1 MERRPLKTLKA
12 NPNNPRV
19 IRDEKFKKLVKSI
32 QEFPEMLEAR
42 PVVVNPDMVVLG
54 GNMRLKAL
62 REAGVEEAP
71 VYIASWDE
79 VKQRQ
84 FIIKDNVGFG
94 EWDWD
99 ALANE
104 WNEEE
109 LQDWGLDIPGFEE
122 MQEVLEAEE
131 DDFDVPDEIKT
142 DIVLGDLFEI
152 GEHRLLCG
160 DSTDGGNVEKLMNK
174 EQAVLLH
181 ADPPYGMGKEK
192 EGVLNDNLYK
202 DKLDRFQMEWW
213 TAFRPYLTN
222 NASAYIWGNAPD
234 LWRLWY
240 KGGLEDSERMTMRNE
255 IAWDKK
261 NESGKYDGN
270 GIGSESGHMYANI
283 SERCLF
289 FMLGEQFVESV
300 NTYDFPNEWQPI
312 QSYFEEQ
319 AQKSNIKPEDIRRI
333 CGVGMF
339 SHWFTRAQFN
349 FMPEKH
355 YQTLRAN
362 YPNSFRREW
371 SELKVEWDKV
381 KGIPTEKMQAA
392 RSYFDNAHDNMTDL
406 WQFERV
412 TGEERHGHATPKP
425 IEMMNRIIKS
435 SSPDNALM
443 IEPFL
448 GSGSTMVAAHQLG
461 RKCYGMELDP
471 KYCQVIVDRMHKLDP
486 SLQIKR
492 NGQPY
497 EAKNLETN

>member
-32 QEFPEMLEAR
+32 KEFPEMLEAR

-104 WNEEE
+104 WNEDE

-160 DSTDGGNVEKLMNK
+160 DSTDSDQVAKLMDGEK
-174 EQAVLLH
+174 ADMVFT
-181 ADPPYGMGKEK
+181 DPPYGMNLDTDFSDMDSKMRGIKGGNKYERVI
-192 EGVLNDNLYK
+192 GDNEDFAPELINTIFACFS
-202 DKLDRFQMEWW
+202 DVREIF
-213 TAFRPYLTN
+213 
-222 NASAYIWGNAPD
+222 IWGADYFAELIPSRTD
-234 LWRLWY
+234 GSWVVWDKRLDESADKMYGSTFEMCWS
-240 KGGLEDSERMTMRNE
+240 KVKHKRE
-255 IAWDKK
+255 IARIKWAGIFGMQKEDTDKRA
-261 NESGKYDGN
+261 
-270 GIGSESGHMYANI
+270 HP
-283 SERCLF
+283 
-289 FMLGEQFVESV
+289 
-300 NTYDFPNEWQPI
+300 T
-312 QSYFEEQ
+312 
-319 AQKSNIKPEDIRRI
+319 QKP
-333 CGVGMF
+333 
-339 SHWFTRAQFN
+339 
-349 FMPEKH
+349 
-355 YQTLRAN
+355 
-362 YPNSFRREW
+362 
-371 SELKVEWDKV
+371 SEL
-381 KGIPTEKMQAA
+381 A
-392 RSYFDNAHDNMTDL
+392 RWFFNKWGSDGDRIADL
-406 WQFERV
+406 
-412 TGEERHGHATPKP
+412 
-425 IEMMNRIIKS
+425 
-435 SSPDNALM
+435 
-443 IEPFL
+443 FL

>member
-1 MERRPLKTLKA
+1 MERLPVKTLKA

-32 QEFPEMLEAR
+32 KEFPEMLEAR

-160 DSTDGGNVEKLMNK
+160 DSTDFDQVSKLMNG
-174 EQAVLLH
+174 EQADMVFT
-181 ADPPYGMGKEK
+181 DPPYGVDYHSQNSTMYYGKGKKGKERERIIGDK
-192 EGVLNDNLYK
+192 DASLYAETMPIMCMFSVGPLYVFCGAGNEIEVLRCVENNNIKHINTLIWDKMRFGGQAIGANYKPCFEMFYYLLPQGNDRNWCG
-202 DKLDRFQMEWW
+202 E
-213 TAFRPYLTN
+213 N
-222 NASAYIWGNAPD
+222 NEETI
-234 LWRLWY
+234 WRL
-240 KGGLEDSERMTMRNE
+240 KRDS
-255 IAWDKK
+255 K
-261 NESGKYDGN
+261 
-270 GIGSESGHMYANI
+270 
-283 SERCLF
+283 
-289 FMLGEQFVESV
+289 
-300 NTYDFPNEWQPI
+300 
-312 QSYFEEQ
+312 
-319 AQKSNIKPEDIRRI
+319 
-333 CGVGMF
+333 
-339 SHWFTRAQFN
+339 
-349 FMPEKH
+349 
-355 YQTLRAN
+355 
-362 YPNSFRREW
+362 
-371 SELKVEWDKV
+371 
-381 KGIPTEKMQAA
+381 
-392 RSYFDNAHDNMTDL
+392 TDL
-406 WQFERV
+406 HPTQKPVELPERALKN
-412 TGEERHGHATPKP
+412 H
-425 IEMMNRIIKS
+425 
-435 SSPDNALM
+435 NAKNVLDL
-443 IEPFL
+443 FL

-497 EAKNLETN
+497 EANKTEQ